1 MRLKQWLIK
10 QFGSKE
16 FVESRMTSILS
27 PQEHDL
33 PVVETTPPIP
43 EPKTPDISPP
53 ARDLAEAIENGA
65 VTIYKV
71 KVESWRRYYEILG
84 ISSEFFHDVWDE
96 SFNTVDYA
104 FTKDEAKLLSKALDV
119 YTTKEALAKKAK
131 TRNDI
136 AEYLSKQAID
146 KQET

>member
-1 MRLKQWLIK
+1 MNLKQWLINK
-10 QFGSKE
+10 FGKK
-16 FVESRMTSILS
+16 SI
-27 PQEHDL
+27 PIEHGL
-33 PVVETTPPIP
+33 PEVVTTPPMP
-43 EPKTPDISPP
+43 EIKAPDISPP
-53 ARDLAEAIENGA
+53 ARELAEAIENGA
-65 VTIYKV
+65 VTIYRGKV
-71 KVESWRRYYEILG
+71 TGWLTYYEIRG
-84 ISSEFFHDVWDE
+84 ISSKFFHNTLDS

-119 YTTKEALAKKAK
+119 YTAKKALAKKAK